1 MSGGYE
7 KLREL
12 LLPAAATVIGI
23 ALVALMLGQIAGGVV
38 HAGEMALRCLLAP
51 LALLD
56 SVAHAGSLA
65 GVGLVLFAAVAM
77 VAATTRQVGRSMA
90 VGRAIGRAKRP
101 ALPPGIE
108 RAAISAGVSG
118 QVDAV
123 EASRP
128 FAFVYG
134 WLHPRICVSTGLAE
148 RLSAEELTAAL
159 LHERWHV
166 MHRDPLRLTV
176 AVAVRSGFCFLP
188 ALSTGAD
195 RYAAAVEVAADRFVV
210 AEMGHPRSLA
220 AALLRLEP
228 GGVAPGFAGW
238 VDQRV
243 EALVDRDRPRDGRR
257 PWLPAVVLA
266 AEVAAIALL
275 VAHPRLTSPLAL
287 ALVHAC

>member
-12 LLPAAATVIGI
+12 LLPAAATTIGI
-23 ALVALMLGQIAGGVV
+23 ALVALMLGQLAGGVV

-56 SVAHAGSLA
+56 SLAHAGSFA
-65 GVGLVLFAAVAM
+65 GIGLVLFAAAAM
-77 VAATTRQVGRSMA
+77 AAATSRQVRRSLA
-90 VGRAIGRAKRP
+90 VGRAIDRARLP
-101 ALPPGIE
+101 TLPPELE
-108 RAAISAGVSG
+108 RAALAAGVSG
-118 QVDAV
+118 QVDAI

-134 WLHPRICVSTGLAE
+134 WLRPRICVSTGMAE
-148 RLSAEELTAAL
+148 RLSPEELRAAL

-188 ALSTGAD
+188 ALATGAD
-195 RYAAAVEVAADRFVV
+195 RYAVAVEVAADRFVV

-228 GGVAPGFAGW
+228 GGVAPGFTGW

-243 EALVDRDRPRDGRR
+243 EALVEQDRPRDGHR
-257 PWLPAVVLA
+257 PWLPTVVLA
-266 AEVAAIALL
+266 AEIAAIALL
-275 VAHPRLTSPLAL
+275 VVHPRLTSPLAL